1 MRAAKKWFKQRAADM
16 AGIDEDREKVREL
29 YARYTLSLDEGRFEE
44 WVNCFTPD
52 GTFESAWVGR
62 LTGRTELLK
71 RSSDNSALAN
81 LRLRHITSDLVF
93 KLDGDTGTGRCNV
106 TFFITREGT
115 IVYVGVGYYS
125 DLLQKIADDWYF
137 ANRVERLDTA
147 KPDFW
152 V

>member
-1 MRAAKKWFKQRAADM
+1 M

-29 YARYTLSLDEGRFEE
+29 YARYTHSLDEGRMDD

-62 LTGRTELLK
+62 LSGRAELLG
-71 RSSDNSALAN
+71 RSGDNRRLAN
-81 LRLRHITSDLVF
+81 LQFRHITSDLVF
-93 KLDGDTGTGRCNV
+93 KLDGNTGSGRCNV
-106 TFFITREGT
+106 IFFITREGT

-125 DLLQKIADDWYF
+125 DRLTKIADEWFF